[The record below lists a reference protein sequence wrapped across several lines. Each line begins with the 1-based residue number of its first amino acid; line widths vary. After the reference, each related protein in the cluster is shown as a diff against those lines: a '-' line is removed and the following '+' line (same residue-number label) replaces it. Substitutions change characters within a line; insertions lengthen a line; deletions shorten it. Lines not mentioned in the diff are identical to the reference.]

1 MNSDILLYLEL
12 WELLRCEDRNDEIA
26 RLLGLLDIV
35 WQALTDYEQENIEQY
50 GHLDRVRW

>member
-12 WELLRCEDRNDEIA
+12 WESLRCEDRNDEIA